1 MVDVVD
7 VIDVLDGHLMLFAQ
21 VVGKKKNRTKFSSS
35 INLKML
41 KEYHMIMMNVILP
54 LTMKNIQA
62 SYLMLFIVFY
72 LLHMN
77 IFETRA
83 RVRVSKIGRGL
94 AWTDLWT
101 AQWKLPQCEGA
112 PEEKEKH

>member
-1 MVDVVD
+1 MVVDVVD
-7 VIDVLDGHLMLFAQ
+7 VINVLDGHLLLFAQ
-21 VVGKKKNRTKFSSS
+21 VIGKKKNRTNYSSS
-35 INLKML
+35 INLKTL

-54 LTMKNIQA
+54 LTTRNIQA

-83 RVRVSKIGRGL
+83 RAI
-94 AWTDLWT
+94 
-101 AQWKLPQCEGA
+101 
-112 PEEKEKH
+112 